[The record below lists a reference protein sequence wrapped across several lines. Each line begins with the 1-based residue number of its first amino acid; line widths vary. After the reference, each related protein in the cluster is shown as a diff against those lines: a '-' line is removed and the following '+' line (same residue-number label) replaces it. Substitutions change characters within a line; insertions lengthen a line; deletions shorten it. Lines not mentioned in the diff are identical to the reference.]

1 MKKLIRFDFW
11 LVLIALAF
19 VFCTIGCVESM
30 TPKKQLTMMY
40 GTYNSQYAQYMTDTG
55 YTMNENGEWKKT
67 FFPAYTEDEKKILRK
82 KKTILEQMYP
92 LVKVY
97 DSMVVGLTPY
107 SSETEQELLNLIDQL
122 VALGGD

>member
-1 MKKLIRFDFW
+1 MHKRQKIW
-11 LVLIALAF
+11 LAVLLLAYIA
-19 VFCTIGCVESM
+19 TIIGCVESM